1 MTRTGLCTLSK
12 QNVPSYFCNYC
23 NVFFMNSEQVRYI
36 IITGEINQDTSKD
49 NHTDEN
55 ERKGLP
61 EPLWLLILEVI
72 AGVSFISLLT
82 LCTITGLRRCRAT
95 SSGSG
100 DSVPWTRAVSWKENT
115 VISIGRCLFFF
126 FMWVTGNKLYAL
138 LITSRCLCRWWPPD
152 KCAEDK
158 PAGARRSLR
167 RIQQHNWIFSWNSC
181 VQRNS
186 EGWPGDRCC
195 VAVCFGALLEWLR
208 GALLSEG
215 GKCLRVL
222 FFYRTHIKVLLL
234 YIQSS
239 YYA

>member
-1 MTRTGLCTLSK
+1 MLVTFEWHNMTRTGLCTLSK

-23 NVFFMNSEQVRYI
+23 NVFFMNSEQVHYI

-49 NHTDEN
+49 NHTDEH

-72 AGVSFISLLT
+72 AAVSFLSLLT

-126 FMWVTGNKLYAL
+126 FM
-138 LITSRCLCRWWPPD
+138 
-152 KCAEDK
+152 
-158 PAGARRSLR
+158 
-167 RIQQHNWIFSWNSC
+167 
-181 VQRNS
+181 
-186 EGWPGDRCC
+186 
-195 VAVCFGALLEWLR
+195 
-208 GALLSEG
+208 
-215 GKCLRVL
+215 
-222 FFYRTHIKVLLL
+222 
-234 YIQSS
+234 
-239 YYA
+239 